1 MSSTVDGWAMRER
14 TWAHLVRAMS
24 ARAAASA
31 GWRTAVEPVAEC
43 EVDYRAGRGEHQERH
58 NGQRVRGER
67 VQHLPVRPEE
77 LLYTQDCEYVYG
89 RGEATM

>member
-1 MSSTVDGWAMRER
+1 MGAPGARDER
-14 TWAHLVRAMS
+14 
-24 ARAAASA
+24 A
-31 GWRTAVEPVAEC
+31 GGGERRVAVGPVAEC